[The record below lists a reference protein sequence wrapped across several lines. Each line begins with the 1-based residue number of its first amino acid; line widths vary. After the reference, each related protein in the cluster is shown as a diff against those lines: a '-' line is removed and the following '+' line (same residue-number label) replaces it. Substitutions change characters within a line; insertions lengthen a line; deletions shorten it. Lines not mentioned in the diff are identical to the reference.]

1 MLLLSR
7 NIGEEIVITLDNGE
21 VIRIGVTRLHKAQAT
36 IAVQAD
42 RRHGVWRLE
51 VYNQMQSTPI
61 PNMLQKKQKKG
72 SRHG

>member
-7 NIGEEIVITLDNGE
+7 NIGEEIVIQLDGGE
-21 VIRIGVTRLHKAQAT
+21 LIRIGVTRVHNAQAT
-36 IAVQAD
+36 IAVQAA
-42 RRHGVWRLE
+42 RCHGVWRLE

-72 SRHG
+72 NRHG